1 MFTMVGTEPAQMISP
16 YVEID
21 LDPKLVRISWIAL
34 SSATNGGLPL
44 L

>member
-16 YVEID
+16 NVEID